1 MMGVRKNTTT
11 VWKCIY
17 RISYHTVISYHGPH
31 IPPVHFP
38 LCIGIPLQFH
48 DIAQILLK
56 SWWTYSR
63 QACTDRNDKRAT
75 PYNMNINNPEKSN
88 KEHLRSDATLA
99 YTRAL
104 LYYTYI
110 YYFYIYILCKYIS
123 IYIYIYNL
131 CIYRKLLCIYMH
143 IVKWIW
149 WWNGVGREVDLV
161 YSLNNLN
168 ISQTS

>member
-56 SWWTYSR
+56 SWWTCSR
-63 QACTDRNDKRAT
+63 QACTDRNDKRACT
-75 PYNMNINNPEKSN
+75 YNININNPAISN
-88 KEHLRSDATLA
+88 KEHLRSDVTLA

-104 LYYTYI
+104 PYY
-110 YYFYIYILCKYIS
+110 
-123 IYIYIYNL
+123 IYIYIYICL
-131 CIYRKLLCIYMH
+131 YIYIL
-143 IVKWIW
+143 
-149 WWNGVGREVDLV
+149 LV
-161 YSLNNLN
+161 YYINTILYMYCEPHSRTTPAHRYTFKSAECDEHVQEK
-168 ISQTS
+168 IKK

>member
-56 SWWTYSR
+56 SWWTCSR
-63 QACTDRNDKRAT
+63 QACTDRNDKRACT
-75 PYNMNINNPEKSN
+75 YNININNPAISN
-88 KEHLRSDATLA
+88 KEHLRSDVTLA

-104 LYYTYI
+104 PYY
-110 YYFYIYILCKYIS
+110 
-123 IYIYIYNL
+123 IYIYIY
-131 CIYRKLLCIYMH
+131 IYICLYIY
-143 IVKWIW
+143 IL
-149 WWNGVGREVDLV
+149 LV
-161 YSLNNLN
+161 YYIYTILYMYCEPHSRTTPAHRYTFKSAECDEHVQEK
-168 ISQTS
+168 IKK